1 MGVLLPLTEEE
12 LQLIRRTLGREPT
25 QVELVMFEAQWSEH
39 CSYKSSRKHLRKLA
53 MDAPWV
59 VKGGDAAVIDFGKVY
74 VAFRIESHNHPSA
87 VDPYN
92 GAATGVGGIVRDIL
106 SSGAKPIALLDDLIF
121 GDIKEDL
128 VKWHVR
134 GVVKGISDYGNRIG
148 VPTVGGETWFDPDFT
163 RNPMVSAAC
172 IGVCPK
178 DKLINGRPKSGD
190 VIVIA
195 GNYTGK
201 DGLLGSSFASKNLDE
216 SAQEEYAAIQVP
228 DPLMEK
234 LLIDS
239 ILEAR
244 DEGILVFV
252 KDLGGGGLA
261 TAVSEVAAMF
271 NLGAL
276 VELNKLH
283 LREPMEA
290 WEIIASESQERMM
303 LIVRPK
309 DLEELKRILEKYDV
323 PYSIIGHFTDTG
335 RIEVYFKGKKVADL
349 PAKFLAEGPELDRPY
364 RRPSWHL
371 ELEIIP
377 ELPEVD
383 LKEAIEKVL
392 SSPNVASKRWI
403 YEQYDYEV
411 QIRTVIKPGEGDSA
425 VLRLIEDYPR
435 GIAVTTD
442 SNPRY
447 TFLDPLLGA
456 ASIFLEAYRNVVAV
470 GGRPLAAVDQIDAG
484 NPEKLDRFWFFVR
497 MVDGL
502 AWVERETYVP
512 IVGGKVSFYNEDE
525 VTGKQ
530 IKPTVMI
537 TMIGKV
543 DNVFNVKRTISQEDD
558 YLVLVGETF
567 PELGGSEY
575 LWSVYGK
582 VLGKP
587 PLPRPRTEVI
597 TAEKILE
604 ALPFVTGVHDVGVGG
619 IVVAVAEIA
628 RDLGATIDIARIHG
642 KWEKITEALFSE
654 SGGRYILSVP
664 EENLSKVLRITEGS
678 IIGKVGEGTLNV
690 CAKDKTIVS
699 VDNYYELLKSGFER
713 WLD

>member
-1 MGVLLPLTEEE
+1 MPLTAEE
-12 LQLIRRTLGREPT
+12 LELIRKGLGREPNK
-25 QVELVMFEAQWSEH
+25 VELAMFEAQWSEH
-39 CSYKSSRKHLRKLA
+39 CSYKSSRRHLRKLA
-53 MDAPWV
+53 MSAPWV

-92 GAATGVGGIVRDIL
+92 GAATGVGGIIRDIL

-121 GDIKEDL
+121 GDLKENL
-128 VKWHVR
+128 VKWHVK
-134 GVVKGISDYGNRIG
+134 GVVKGISDYGNRVG

-178 DKLINGRPKSGD
+178 DKLINGTPKPGD
-190 VIVIA
+190 LIVIA

-201 DGLLGSSFASKNLDE
+201 DGLLGSSFASKNLE
-216 SAQEEYAAIQVP
+216 EGVEEEYAAIQVP

-244 DEGILVFV
+244 DRRLLVFV

-261 TAVSEVAAMF
+261 TALSEVAAAF
-271 NLGAL
+271 GLG
-276 VELNKLH
+276 VEAHLDKLH

-290 WEIIASESQERMM
+290 WEIVVSESQERMM
-303 LIVRPK
+303 LVVEQQKLP
-309 DLEELKRILEKYDV
+309 ELQKVLEKYDV
-323 PYSIIGHFTDTG
+323 PYSVIGRFTEDG
-335 RIEVYFKGKKVADL
+335 KVKVYFKGKLVAEV

-364 RRPSWHL
+364 RRPEWHL
-371 ELEIIP
+371 ELERLP

-383 LKEAIEKVL
+383 LKEALLKVL

-411 QIRTVIKPGEGDSA
+411 QIRTVIKPGEGDAA
-425 VLRLIEDYPR
+425 VLRLLEDEPR
-435 GIAVTTD
+435 GIAASTD
-442 SNPRY
+442 SNPRFTY
-447 TFLDPLLGA
+447 LDPLLGA
-456 ASIFLEAYRNVVAV
+456 ADVFLEAYRNVVAT

-484 NPEKLDRFWFFVR
+484 NPEKPDRFWFFVR

-502 AWVERETYVP
+502 AWVERETGVP

-525 VTGKQ
+525 VSGKQ

-543 DNVFNVKRTISQEDD
+543 ENVYYAKRAMAEEGDLLI
-558 YLVLVGETF
+558 LVGETF

-575 LWSVYGK
+575 LWAVHGL
-582 VLGKP
+582 VRGKP
-587 PLPRPRTEVI
+587 PLPRPRTEVKS
-597 TAEKILE
+597 AEAVLE
-604 ALPFVTGVHDVGVGG
+604 SMKVSGVTGVHDISVGG
-619 IVVAVAEIA
+619 LAVAAAEMV
-628 RDLGATIDIARIHG
+628 RGKGATLFLDRVKG
-642 KWEKITEALFSE
+642 QWSEPREALFSE
-654 SGGRYILSVP
+654 SGARYLIAVRP
-664 EENLSKVLRITEGS
+664 ESAEEVMRITGG
-678 IIGKVGEGTLNV
+678 IVVGEVGGGSLKV
-690 CAKDKTIVS
+690 VYKDKVVAD
-699 VDNYYELLKSGFER
+699 VDGFEEALER
-713 WLD
+713 GFEELI

>member
-1 MGVLLPLTEEE
+1 MPLTDEEF
-12 LQLIRRTLGREPT
+12 QLIRETLGREPT

-59 VKGGDAAVIDFGKVY
+59 VKGGDAAVVDFGKVY

-148 VPTVGGETWFDPDFT
+148 VPTVGGETWFDPDFN

-178 DKLINGRPKSGD
+178 DKLINGKPRPGD
-190 VIVIA
+190 LIVIA

-244 DEGILVFV
+244 DKGLLVFV

-271 NLGAL
+271 DLGAL
-276 VELNKLH
+276 VELDKLH

-303 LIVRPK
+303 LIVRPE
-309 DLEELKRILEKYDV
+309 DLEELKKVLEKYDV
-323 PYSIIGHFTDTG
+323 PYSVIGRFTDTK
-335 RIEVYFKGKKVADL
+335 RIEVYFRGEKVADL

-364 RRPSWHL
+364 KRPSWHL
-371 ELEIIP
+371 ELENLP
-377 ELPEVD
+377 ELPEVN
-383 LKEAIEKVL
+383 LTEALRKVL

-403 YEQYDYEV
+403 YEQYDHEV
-411 QIRTVIKPGEGDSA
+411 QIRTVIKPGEGDAA
-425 VLRLIEDYPR
+425 VLRLLEDYPK

-470 GGRPLAAVDQIDAG
+470 GGKPLAAVDQIDAG
-484 NPEKLDRFWFFVR
+484 NPEKPDRFWFFVR

-543 DNVFNVKRTISQEDD
+543 ENVFNAKRTMSREGD

-575 LWSVYGK
+575 LWSVHGK

-587 PLPRPRTEVI
+587 PLPRPRTEVR
-597 TAEKILE
+597 TAEKVLE
-604 ALPFVTGVHDVGVGG
+604 VLPFVTGAHDVGVGG
-619 IVVAVAEIA
+619 LAVAVAEMA
-628 RDLGATIDIARIHG
+628 GDMGASLDIRRIPG
-642 KWEKITEALFSE
+642 KWEKPVEALFSE
-654 SGGRYILSVP
+654 TGARYLLSVP
-664 EENLSKVLRITEGS
+664 EENLSKVLKVTGGS
-678 IIGKVGEGTLNV
+678 VIGKVGGGSLEVRSGDRTL
-690 CAKDKTIVS
+690 AR
-699 VDNYYELLKSGFER
+699 VDDYYELLRSGFEK

>member
-1 MGVLLPLTEEE
+1 MPLTNEEVNM
-12 LQLIRRTLGREPT
+12 IRERLGREPT
-25 QVELVMFEAQWSEH
+25 KVELAMFEAQWSEH

-59 VKGGDAAVIDFGKVY
+59 VKGGDAAVVELGPVY

-121 GDIKEDL
+121 GDLKEYR
-128 VKWHVR
+128 VKWHLK

-178 DKLINGRPKSGD
+178 DKLINGRPKPGD
-190 VIVIA
+190 LIIIA

-201 DGLLGSSFASKNLDE
+201 DGLLGSSFASKNLE
-216 SAQEEYAAIQVP
+216 EGVEEEYAAIQVP
-228 DPLMEK
+228 DPVMEK

-239 ILEAR
+239 ILEMR
-244 DEGILVFV
+244 DKGLLVFV

-261 TAVSEVAAMF
+261 TAISEVAATF
-271 NLGAL
+271 DLGAEVFL
-276 VELNKLH
+276 DKLH
-283 LREPMEA
+283 LREPMDA
-290 WEIIASESQERMM
+290 WEIMVSESQERMM
-303 LIVRPK
+303 LVVRPEK
-309 DLEELKRILEKYDV
+309 LEEVKKILEKYDV
-323 PYSIIGHFTDTG
+323 PYSVIGKFTEDKNYKA
-335 RIEVYFKGKKVADL
+335 YFKGEKVADV

-364 RRPSWHL
+364 ERPAWHL
-371 ELEIIP
+371 NLEIMP
-377 ELPEVD
+377 RLPEVE
-383 LKEAIEKVL
+383 LKDALEKVL

-403 YEQYDYEV
+403 YEQYDHEV
-411 QIRTVIKPGEGDSA
+411 QIRTVVKPGEGDAA
-425 VLRLIEDYPR
+425 VLRLLEAEPL
-435 GIAVTTD
+435 GIAATTD

-447 TFLDPLLGA
+447 TYLDPLHGA
-456 ASIFLEAYRNVVAV
+456 ADVFLEAYRNVVAV
-470 GGRPLAAVDQIDAG
+470 GGKPLAAVDQIDAG
-484 NPEKLDRFWFFVR
+484 NPERPDRFWFFVR

-502 AWVERETYVP
+502 AWVEREVGVP

-543 DNVFNVKRTISQEDD
+543 DDVRKAKRARAEEGDK
-558 YLVLVGETF
+558 LVIVGETF
-567 PELGGSEY
+567 PELGGSEF
-575 LWSVYGK
+575 LWSVFGK
-582 VLGKP
+582 VVGKP
-587 PLPRPRTEVI
+587 PIPRPALEMR

-604 ALPFVTGVHDVGVGG
+604 VTKMEGVTGVHDVGVGG
-619 IVVAVAEIA
+619 IAVAVAEMA
-628 RDLGATIDIARIHG
+628 KGVGASVRIDQIPG
-642 KWEKITEALFSE
+642 KWERPQQALFSE
-654 SGGRYILSVP
+654 TGARYLIAVKEDALEKVLQVTGGRVIGEFGGDTLRFSVNDRQVEVP
-664 EENLSKVLRITEGS
+664 EFE
-678 IIGKVGEGTLNV
+678 
-690 CAKDKTIVS
+690 
-699 VDNYYELLKSGFER
+699 ELLENGMVR
-713 WLD
+713 YL